1 MKNILLI
8 LFFCGLAVVCFDA
21 SLGYVSIAQSV
32 GDVVTVDGFMNI
44 AGAYGMLLLSI
55 CVVLKSSCLLM
66 GGKLPE
72 INWNYVV
79 YGLLLV
85 ITPSA
90 TYITYTNIQSNIEEY
105 VECEDAREFSLR
117 YSSRTYAISHELC
130 QPQ

>member
-55 CVVLKSSCLLM
+55 CVVLKSSYLLM

-90 TYITYTNIQSNIEEY
+90 TYITYTNIQSNIEGY